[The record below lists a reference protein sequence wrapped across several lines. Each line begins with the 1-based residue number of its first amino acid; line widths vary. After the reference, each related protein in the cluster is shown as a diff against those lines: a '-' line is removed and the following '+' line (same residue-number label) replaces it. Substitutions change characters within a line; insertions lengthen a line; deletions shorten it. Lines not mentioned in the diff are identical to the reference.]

1 MRFLQAVIFLALL
14 LAIGV
19 FAVQNTGLITINFLT
34 WNLAQPVALVTVA
47 IYIMGM
53 LSGWSMLAFMRRSLR
68 KVTER
73 PAH

>member
-34 WNLAQPVALVTVA
+34 WNLAQPVALVTIA
-47 IYIMGM
+47 IYVMGM
-53 LSGWSMLAFMRRSLR
+53 LSGWSVFSFIRRSLR
-68 KVTER
+68 KVTEN
-73 PAH
+73 PGQ

>member
-47 IYIMGM
+47 IYLIGM
-53 LSGWSMLAFMRRSLR
+53 LSGWSVLAFMRGSLR

-73 PAH
+73 AGQ

>member
-34 WNLAQPVALVTVA
+34 WNLAQPVALVTIA
-47 IYIMGM
+47 IYLMGM
-53 LSGWSMLAFMRRSLR
+53 LSGWSILGFMRRSLR
-68 KVTER
+68 KVTQR
-73 PAH
+73 PAQ